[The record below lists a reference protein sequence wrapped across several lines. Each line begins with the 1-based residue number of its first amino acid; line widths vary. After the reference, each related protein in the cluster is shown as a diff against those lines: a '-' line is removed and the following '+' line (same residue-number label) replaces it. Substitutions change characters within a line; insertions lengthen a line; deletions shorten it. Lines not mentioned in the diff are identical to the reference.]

1 MSAGKLTMKKIKD
14 TLKLKFESNLT
25 NRQIAGALGIS
36 ASTVSCY
43 TRAFTQAKL
52 QWALAKNLSDDE
64 LYRLLEPHCIQ
75 LKNTVSVGKA
85 EPDFDNIC
93 QALRNKCITR
103 EHLYA
108 EYQQQYGARAYSY
121 PEYCRRYREFI
132 KKVEPVLRHHHIAG
146 EKIYVD
152 YAGPK
157 LYITNPKD
165 GTRAAVNIFVAVL
178 GASNYTYVDATLTRN
193 IADWL
198 GSHTRMLNFFGGVT
212 TLIIP
217 DNEKSAVTKASRDC
231 AELNANMAAWASH
244 YDTTILPARPR
255 KPKDKAK
262 VEKAVQCVERQ
273 ILASLQ
279 SRQFYSL
286 AECNDAIAPLLTAL
300 NCKPFQKITGSRESW
315 YHDIDKPALKPLPSE
330 PYQVAVMTAKRVGL
344 DYHIEVDRHY
354 YSVPYQY
361 IKQLAYVKKNR

>member
-178 GASNYTYVDATLTRN
+178 GASNYHQR
-193 IADWL
+193 
-198 GSHTRMLNFFGGVT
+198 
-212 TLIIP
+212 
-217 DNEKSAVTKASRDC
+217 
-231 AELNANMAAWASH
+231 
-244 YDTTILPARPR
+244 
-255 KPKDKAK
+255 
-262 VEKAVQCVERQ
+262 
-273 ILASLQ
+273 
-279 SRQFYSL
+279 
-286 AECNDAIAPLLTAL
+286 
-300 NCKPFQKITGSRESW
+300 
-315 YHDIDKPALKPLPSE
+315 
-330 PYQVAVMTAKRVGL
+330 
-344 DYHIEVDRHY
+344 
-354 YSVPYQY
+354 
-361 IKQLAYVKKNR
+361 